1 MEYAA
6 IVWFILMLVFIVAEA
21 MTVSL
26 VSTWFAVGALAAMVT
41 SLLGGELWLQV
52 VIFVAVSGVLLALLR
67 PIAKKHFTPK
77 LTRTN
82 VDSVVGAE
90 GIVSR
95 DIDNIRA
102 CGQVKLGSMEWSARS
117 TSGEPI
123 EANARIRVDR
133 VEGVKVYVSP
143 VEVTVSK

>member
-6 IVWFILMLVFIVAEA
+6 ITWFLLMLVFIAAEA
-21 MTVSL
+21 ATVSL

-41 SLLGGELWLQV
+41 GLLGGELWLQV
-52 VIFVAVSGVLLALLR
+52 VIFAVVSGVLLALLR

-82 VDSVVGAE
+82 VDSVVGTE
-90 GIVSR
+90 GIVSQS
-95 DIDNIRA
+95 IDNIQA

-117 TSGEPI
+117 TSGEAI
-123 EANARIRVDR
+123 AVNTRIRVDR

-143 VEVTVSK
+143 VEVTVSN